1 MDTSNLINLGLFILT
16 ALGLAVTIWQ
26 AFDARSSRDK
36 AQQASRD
43 AAEHERAAIGAAQRS
58 ATAAELS
65 AQEHRRSADALE
77 RQATIA
83 EAGAYLSEKWLLE
96 PLGDESIDQKW
107 KVTNQT
113 GEDVTSVT
121 LGTPNGFNEQWIKP
135 ENDGPIDL
143 ARNESTYFTFLR
155 RATSPTSATIWIF
168 WTPADGSMQKQFVK
182 SIP

>member
-1 MDTSNLINLGLFILT
+1 MDTSNLINLGLLILT
-16 ALGLAVTIWQ
+16 GLGFALTVWQ
-26 AFDARSSRDK
+26 AFDARTSRDK

-43 AAEHERAAIGAAQRS
+43 AAEHESAALAAARRS
-58 ATAAELS
+58 ASAAELS
-65 AQEHRRSADALE
+65 AQEQRRSADALE

-83 EAGAYLSEKWLLE
+83 EASAYPSEKWLLE
-96 PLGDESIDQKW
+96 PLEDASIDQKW

-121 LGTPNGFNEQWIKP
+121 IGTPNGYGEQWIKP
-135 ENDGPIDL
+135 DSEAPIDV

-155 RATSPTSATIWIF
+155 RHTSPTSATIWIF
-168 WTPADGSMQKQFVK
+168 WTPADGSQQKQFVK

>member
-1 MDTSNLINLGLFILT
+1 MDTSNLINLGLLIVT
-16 ALGLAVTIWQ
+16 AIGLALTVWQ

-36 AQQASRD
+36 AQMASRN
-43 AAEHERAAIGAAQRS
+43 AAEHERAALGAAQRS

-83 EAGAYLSEKWLLE
+83 ETSAYPSEKWLLE
-96 PLGDESIDQKW
+96 SLGHESMDQRW

-121 LGTPNGFNEQWIKP
+121 LGTPNGLNEQWIKP
-135 ENDGPIDL
+135 ENNDPIDL
-143 ARNESTYFTFLR
+143 GRNESTYFTFLR
-155 RATSPTSATIWIF
+155 RVTSPTSATIWVF
-168 WTPADGSMQKQFVK
+168 WTPADGSIQRQFVK
-182 SIP
+182 PIP